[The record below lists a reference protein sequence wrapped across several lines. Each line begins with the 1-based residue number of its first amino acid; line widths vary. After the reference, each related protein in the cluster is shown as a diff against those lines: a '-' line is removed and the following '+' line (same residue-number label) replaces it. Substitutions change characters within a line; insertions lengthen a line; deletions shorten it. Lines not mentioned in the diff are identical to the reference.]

1 MSDIKLLHHEIV
13 NDLLLLKWDN
23 HTDDALLLKS
33 MRDNCPCANCSG
45 ETDVFGNVYKGPPQK
60 MKEESYQITG
70 IRSIGYY
77 AIQPFWKD
85 GHHDGIYS
93 FQFLKKL
100 CEIDNNN

>member
-1 MSDIKLLHHEIV
+1 MPDTKLLHYEIV

-23 HTDDALLLKS
+23 KKEDFLSLRS

-45 ETDVFGNVYKGPPQK
+45 ETDDFGNVYKGPTQT

-70 IRSIGYY
+70 IRPIGYY

-85 GHHDGIYS
+85 GHHDGIFS
-93 FQFLKKL
+93 FDFLKKFYNCL
-100 CEIDNNN
+100 